1 MSEATELEFRPKLL
15 GIVCNWCC
23 YGGADL
29 CGVSRFQYPPYIR
42 LLRVMCSGR
51 VDLSHIFRAFSNGMD
66 GVFVGGCHINDC
78 HYVTEGN
85 YDALGMVRLCQ
96 RLLRHVGVN
105 PERLRLE
112 WVSAGE
118 GIRFANIMNEY
129 GGRMQKLGPLGKG
142 EGLDAGELRF
152 KLRAVGRL
160 VPYLRLVQTERL
172 RVFPRTEDEYERFF
186 AGAEFDRLFE
196 ELVVDKLAQS
206 EITLL
211 LGEGPLSSGGIA
223 RKLGLSPSAV
233 SRHLKS
239 SSKQGLIRF
248 DVDRGCYR
256 LA

>member
-1 MSEATELEFRPKLL
+1 MSTELEFRPRLL

-29 CGVSRFQYPPYIR
+29 CGVSRFQYPPFIR
-42 LLRVMCSGR
+42 LIRVMCSGR
-51 VDLSHIFRAFSNGMD
+51 VDLGHIIRAFSNGMD

-85 YDALGMVRLCQ
+85 YDALGMVKLCR
-96 RLLRHVGVN
+96 RLLGHIGVN

-129 GGRMQKLGPLGKG
+129 GAQVQHLGPLGKS
-142 EGLDAGELRF
+142 EGIGKDELKFR
-152 KLRAVGRL
+152 LRAVARL

-172 RVFPRTEDEYERFF
+172 RVTPRTEAEYTRFF
-186 AGAEFDRLFE
+186 GSAEFDRLFD
-196 ELVVDKLAQS
+196 ELVVDKLAMS
-206 EITLL
+206 EIMLL
-211 LGEGPLSSGGIA
+211 LAERPLSAGEISE
-223 RKLGLSPSAV
+223 RLGLSPSEV
-233 SRHLKS
+233 SRHVRS
-239 SSKQGLIRF
+239 SARQGLLRY
-248 DVDRGCYR
+248 DVNRRSYC